1 MSISSLNSYI
11 YGHSLI
17 TDRSSDPPENFL
29 VLEPL
34 RVDEVPSV
42 EHAERVGEEGDGLRH
57 AEDGAPRRRLPVEID
72 R

>member
-1 MSISSLNSYI
+1 MIFGAL
-11 YGHSLI
+11 
-17 TDRSSDPPENFL
+17 TDNRGSDPPENFL

-34 RVDEVPSV
+34 RVDEVPPV

-57 AEDGAPRRRLPVEID
+57 AEDGAPCRRLPVEID